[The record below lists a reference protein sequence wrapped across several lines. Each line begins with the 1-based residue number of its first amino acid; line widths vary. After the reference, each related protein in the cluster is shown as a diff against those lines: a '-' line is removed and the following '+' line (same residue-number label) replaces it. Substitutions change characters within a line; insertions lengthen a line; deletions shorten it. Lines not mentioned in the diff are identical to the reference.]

1 MPDIEHIKGS
11 SEGRPVSKRI
21 ERGRGVIQ
29 EEGVELDVTP
39 VMNLFLV
46 LIPFLVSMAVFTHLA
61 IVEFS
66 LPPAVSQS
74 DGAQN
79 SKEKTKEL
87 DVSIVVT
94 PKGYTIVGS
103 GQKFPLV
110 PASSGKYN
118 YALLVK
124 QLRAIKYK
132 YPSQESIILVFSS
145 EVLYDDIIHFMDRC
159 RESQFPN
166 IGLSGGFE

>member
-1 MPDIEHIKGS
+1 MPDIERIKGS
-11 SEGRPVSKRI
+11 SEGRPASKRV
-21 ERGRGVIQ
+21 ERGKGMVR

-61 IVEFS
+61 VVEFS
-66 LPPAVSQS
+66 LPPAASEGEDEQEKT
-74 DGAQN
+74 D
-79 SKEKTKEL
+79 KTKEL

-110 PASSGKYN
+110 PISSGQYN

-132 YPSQESIILVFSS
+132 YPGQESIVLVFSP
-145 EVLYDDIIHFMDRC
+145 EVLYNDIIRFMDRC